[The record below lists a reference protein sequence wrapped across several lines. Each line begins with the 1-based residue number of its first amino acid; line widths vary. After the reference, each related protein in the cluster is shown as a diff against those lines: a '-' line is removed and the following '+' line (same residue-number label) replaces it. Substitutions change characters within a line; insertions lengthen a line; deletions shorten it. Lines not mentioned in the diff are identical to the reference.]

1 MKKILVTI
9 DGSDNSERALIE
21 AKKLGEL
28 TDGEI
33 TILTITDPITMLGH
47 SYPEISE
54 EDSHLLKAAGEYHLE
69 EAVKIMDD
77 FNGKVNT
84 KLKSGSPAD
93 EILKEAENGNY
104 HLIVMGR
111 RGIGV
116 FSRRILGSVSNKVL
130 NHAQTNVFIVK

>member
-21 AKKLGEL
+21 AKKLAEL
-28 TDGEI
+28 TKGKI
-33 TILTITDPITMLGH
+33 TILTVTDPIAMLGH
-47 SYPEISE
+47 NSPEISE
-54 EDSHLLKAAGEYHLE
+54 SDSHLLKAAGEYHLE
-69 EAVKIMDD
+69 EALKIMND
-77 FNGKVNT
+77 FKGKINT

-93 EILKEAENGNY
+93 EILKEAENGDY

-130 NHAQTNVFIVK
+130 NHAQRNVFIVK